1 MPAVGVDHSMQM
13 TRIASRRLRRAGI
26 RPRIVRGSASAL
38 PFAPARFRS
47 IVVSFP
53 SEFAFASSTA
63 EELWRVLDAES
74 ALTMV
79 LSARITGKM
88 VMDRLAAILFR
99 ITHQSAEIQDGW
111 LEPYRQLGFE
121 LDRQDRSTGRARIA
135 RIIAWKPRG

>member
-1 MPAVGVDHSMQM
+1 M
-13 TRIASRRLRRAGI
+13 IKLFRRREDSTNLVIGLGNH
-26 RPRIVRGSASAL
+26 GSEYKHNRHNIG
-38 PFAPARFRS
+38 F
-47 IVVSFP
+47 
-53 SEFAFASSTA
+53 
-63 EELWRVLDAES
+63 
-74 ALTMV
+74 
-79 LSARITGKM
+79 M